1 MNRCRPV
8 AVAAASTLL
17 FTVSACGGGGS
28 SNAPATTNQVTAG
41 DSTCEVEKTR
51 LDGGRTTFEVKN
63 VGSKATEVYV
73 YGRAGDGFTK
83 IIGEKENIGP
93 GTSQKFEVDLAAGE
107 YQVACKPGM
116 TGDGIRA
123 DLAVTGTASTS
134 PGADAGYDR
143 EAEFEVSAKGAVKRS
158 PVRTAKVAERI
169 EFKLENEA
177 GSEYYLEVLDPD
189 GTRVGRVEAEGG
201 QEAEF
206 VAEIDMPGKYQVR
219 VFRDGDPAHAK
230 VFAVTAAA

>member
-93 GTSQKFEVDLAAGE
+93 GTSQKLSVDLAAGK

-116 TGDGIRA
+116 TGDGIRT
-123 DLAVTGTASTS
+123 DLTVAGGSGSEDDAAV
-134 PGADAGYDR
+134 DR
-143 EAEFEVSAKGAVKRS
+143 EIRLELKSNGTVTRLKDTD
-158 PVRTAKVAERI
+158 VRLGERI
-169 EFKLENEA
+169 EFKLENKSDLEH
-177 GSEYYLEVLDPD
+177 YLEVLDPD
-189 GTRVGRVEAEGG
+189 GTRIGRAE
-201 QEAEF
+201 
-206 VAEIDMPGKYQVR
+206 
-219 VFRDGDPAHAK
+219 
-230 VFAVTAAA
+230 AAAGEDAEVVAGIDTAGRYQLRIFPEGNEAGATLVSMRVVG

>member
-28 SNAPATTNQVTAG
+28 SSAPATTNRVTAG

-63 VGSKATEVYV
+63 VGSKTTEVYV

-93 GTSQKFEVDLAAGE
+93 GTSQKLSVDLAAGK

-116 TGDGIRA
+116 TGDGIRT
-123 DLAVTGTASTS
+123 DLTVAGGSGSDEDDAAV
-134 PGADAGYDR
+134 DR
-143 EAEFEVSAKGAVKRS
+143 EITLELKSNGTVTRLKDTD
-158 PVRTAKVAERI
+158 VRLGERI
-169 EFKLENEA
+169 EFKLENK
-177 GSEYYLEVLDPD
+177 SDLQHYLEVLDPD
-189 GTRVGRVEAEGG
+189 GTRIGRAEAGAGEDAEVVAGIDTAGRYQLRIFPEGNEAGATLVSMRVVG
-201 QEAEF
+201 
-206 VAEIDMPGKYQVR
+206 
-219 VFRDGDPAHAK
+219 
-230 VFAVTAAA
+230 